1 MDRETLKY
9 WLALNMVVGV
19 GRTLFHRLVQGMGSP
34 REVFLAPRNELLRI
48 QGIGDKVVG
57 EIKSFDVDSAAER
70 ELRLAEKENIRIL
83 TLESPEYSPL
93 LKSIYDPPPIL
104 YIQGKPLNT
113 ISLPLAVVGTRT
125 PSEYGKLVAERL
137 CLKLASGGFSIVS
150 GLARG
155 IDTLAHKAALSV
167 GADTIAVF
175 GCGLGHTYPPENIKL
190 RKQIVEQGAILSEF
204 PVFMRPDR
212 NNFPARNRILS
223 GLALGTVVVEAAE
236 KSGALITADFALEQG
251 REVFAVPGNIT
262 SPKSR
267 GTNSLIKAGAKLV
280 DSPES
285 ILEELLP
292 ALGES
297 LRAKKEN
304 GEPKVKLDNDQE
316 ERIFSLLS
324 LEGRHIDNLIENS
337 NLSPAQVS
345 ATLLQMELRG
355 LVRQLS
361 GKMYISN
368 CGDEHN

>member
-19 GRTLFHRLVQGMGSP
+19 GRTLFHRLVQGFGSP
-34 REVFLAPRNELLRI
+34 AEVFSASRNDLLRI
-48 QGIGDKVVG
+48 QGIGEKVVS
-57 EIKSFDVDSAAER
+57 EIKRFDVDSAAER
-70 ELRLAEKENIRIL
+70 ELRLADNEGLRIL

-104 YIQGKPLNT
+104 YIKGKPLNT
-113 ISLPLAVVGTRT
+113 ITLPLAVVGTRT
-125 PSEYGKLVAERL
+125 PSEYGKLIAERL
-137 CLKLASGGFSIVS
+137 CLKLASAGFSIIS

-155 IDTLAHKAALSV
+155 IDTLSHKAALSA
-167 GADTIAVF
+167 GADTVAVF
-175 GCGLGHTYPPENIKL
+175 GCGLGHTYPPENINL
-190 RKQIVEQGAILSEF
+190 RKQIIEQGAILSEF
-204 PVFMRPDR
+204 PVLMRPDR

-251 REVFAVPGNIT
+251 REVFAIPGNIT

-267 GTNSLIKAGAKLV
+267 GTNNLIKSGAKLV

-297 LRAKKEN
+297 LKAKLEKE
-304 GEPKVKLDNDQE
+304 EPRIQLDTAE
-316 ERIFSLLS
+316 EKKIFSLLS

-337 NLSPAQVS
+337 SLSPAQVS
-345 ATLLQMELRG
+345 ATLLQLELRG
-355 LVRQLS
+355 VVRQLS

-368 CGDEHN
+368 CGDE